1 MPLYAAISNS
11 TVRDSLVVPA
21 LAGKWAECSWFGRLN
36 FRLKAGLRT
45 KWDSRTKLVSLFTLL
60 TAFYLAG
67 SDCCAQVAA
76 KQEAAKQTGSSNT
89 REELLAASDGWPI
102 HATYYESA
110 AGKESPVVILLAGA
124 EGRDKKDARN
134 RRVWQNTAVALQKS
148 GCAVLAV
155 DLRKHGDSIP
165 EATEPDSPLLRMTPT
180 EYVVMTTLDMDAVKT
195 FLLSEHQN
203 EKLNIRKTGIVA
215 VGSSAMVA
223 AAATVADWEKKPY
236 PDGPTLET
244 RTPRGRDVRALIMY
258 SPNAG
263 VKGINSN
270 TIMKSIKVLPIAVHV
285 IASKDVK
292 EDARSADKIFKAVEI
307 KDDQFKD
314 TRKYT
319 TVAGEITAEGFLE
332 GRFADPTN
340 KDITE
345 FLTRNLKELDM
356 PWTSRKSRL

>member
-1 MPLYAAISNS
+1 MQVYQTIS
-11 TVRDSLVVPA
+11 
-21 LAGKWAECSWFGRLN
+21 KHM
-36 FRLKAGLRT
+36 
-45 KWDSRTKLVSLFTLL
+45 KLLLLFT
-60 TAFYLAG
+60 AFCPVG
-67 SDCCAQVAA
+67 SDCFAQAA
-76 KQEAAKQTGSSNT
+76 VQPPGKSNT
-89 REELLAASDGWPI
+89 REEILAASDGWPI

-110 AGKESPVVILLAGA
+110 AGKESPAVILLAGA

-134 RRVWQNTAVALQKS
+134 RRVWQNTAVSLQKS
-148 GCAVLAV
+148 GFAVLAV

-165 EATEPDSPLLRMTPT
+165 DAIEPESPLLRMTPT
-180 EYVVMTTLDMDAVKT
+180 EYLVMTTLDMDAVKA

-223 AAATVADWEKKPY
+223 AAATVADWERKPY

-244 RTPRGRDVRALIMY
+244 STPRGQDVRALIMY
-258 SPNAG
+258 SPNSS

-270 TIMKSIKVLPIAVHV
+270 SIMKSVKVFPIAVHV
-285 IASKDVK
+285 IASKDLK
-292 EDARSADKIFKAVEI
+292 EDARNADRIFKAVEI
-307 KDDQFKD
+307 KADEFKD
-314 TRKYT
+314 ARKYT

-345 FLTRNLKELDM
+345 FLTKHLKELDM
-356 PWTSRKSRL
+356 PWASRKSRL